1 MDEECQMTKTY
12 LHIPVSGKVEPFNI
26 GPDKPEY
33 QQLQDRVGGDIEGV
47 TLPGNDHM
55 FYVNESGRLND
66 LKLNMLASAMSGQ
79 FLVGDVVL
87 TGPVDDEGDNLSV
100 SAGWL
105 SWAKEQS

>member
-12 LHIPVSGKVEPFNI
+12 LHIPVSGKVEPFDI

-47 TLPGNDHM
+47 TLPG
-55 FYVNESGRLND
+55 ND